1 MVGSAVGIYSTSASP
16 AIGLIFNAS
25 TTADVTADA
34 ATKAVSEWRG
44 TSNFAFSTS
53 SATKPTL
60 ASSGITFAASCPKM
74 TMSTTPAI
82 NLHEEVTV
90 YVVFSLTS
98 SSAYSHL
105 FSQNDDT
112 NGGGYFRVYAD
123 FPSTQNMVW
132 QIDSGINM
140 LSIKSANGKR
150 LVQSSFCASLIG
162 SLASP
167 SIADTVL
174 HSAEIEQMQKCS
186 LESGCCLV
194 VDSSRDL

>member
-1 MVGSAVGIYSTSASP
+1 MVAGIPSISFIYHIRAFKKLTFVTTVTLPTS
-16 AIGLIFNAS
+16 
-25 TTADVTADA
+25 
-34 ATKAVSEWRG
+34 
-44 TSNFAFSTS
+44 FSFFPGDIEHFTRQM
-53 SATKPTL
+53 P
-60 ASSGITFAASCPKM
+60 
-74 TMSTTPAI
+74 STTPAI
-82 NLHEEVTV
+82 NRYEEVTV

-112 NGGGYFRVYAD
+112 NGGGFFRVYAD

-140 LSIKSANGKR
+140 LSIKSANAKR

-174 HSAEIEQMQKCS
+174 HSAEIKQMQKCS